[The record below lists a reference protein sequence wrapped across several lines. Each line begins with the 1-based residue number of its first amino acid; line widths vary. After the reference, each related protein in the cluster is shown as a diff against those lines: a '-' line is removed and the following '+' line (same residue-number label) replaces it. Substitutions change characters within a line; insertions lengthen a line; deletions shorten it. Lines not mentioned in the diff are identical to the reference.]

1 MSSAK
6 VAITSTES
14 SITRRSA
21 SNALASNRDYVVH
34 LTRHPVH
41 CRRHAAVNVK
51 HRGGALTLEDE
62 RTRPPWL
69 SDELPL
75 FSSRWFTTPDGHRM
89 HYVDEGSG
97 PVIVFLHGN
106 PSWSFEFR
114 HLIRELR
121 HDFRCIA
128 VDHVGFGLS
137 SRSKRKEDH
146 SPQAHAGR
154 FSALMNYLDVK
165 DATLYMSD
173 WGGPVGLHFACH
185 QPERVAGLAIANTWC
200 WPVGSDLHFAFL
212 QYVHAQ
218 PFGTVFDQA
227 AQFLCE
233 WRNAQGRGG
242 QVSSHPGGD
251 GPLPQRAASWRP
263 ARQRGV
269 ARPHRRGQLMAAFYL
284 GR

>member
-1 MSSAK
+1 M
-6 VAITSTES
+6 
-14 SITRRSA
+14 
-21 SNALASNRDYVVH
+21 
-34 LTRHPVH
+34 
-41 CRRHAAVNVK
+41 
-51 HRGGALTLEDE
+51 TLEDE

-69 SDELPL
+69 SDELPP
-75 FSSRWFTTPDGHRM
+75 FPSRWFATPDGHRM
-89 HYVDEGSG
+89 HYVAEGSG

-114 HLIRELR
+114 HLISELR

-173 WGGPVGLHFACH
+173 WGGPVGRPAL
-185 QPERVAGLAIANTWC
+185 RL
-200 WPVGSDLHFAFL
+200 L

-218 PFGTVFDQA
+218 PLGTVFDQA

-242 QVSSHPGGD
+242 QVSSHTGGD
-251 GPLPQRAASWRP
+251 GPLPQRAASRRP

>member
-1 MSSAK
+1 
-6 VAITSTES
+6 
-14 SITRRSA
+14 
-21 SNALASNRDYVVH
+21 
-34 LTRHPVH
+34 
-41 CRRHAAVNVK
+41 
-51 HRGGALTLEDE
+51 
-62 RTRPPWL
+62 
-69 SDELPL
+69 
-75 FSSRWFTTPDGHRM
+75 M

-173 WGGPVGLHFACH
+173 WGGAC
-185 QPERVAGLAIANTWC
+185 
-200 WPVGSDLHFAFL
+200 
-212 QYVHAQ
+212 
-218 PFGTVFDQA
+218 
-227 AQFLCE
+227 
-233 WRNAQGRGG
+233 
-242 QVSSHPGGD
+242 
-251 GPLPQRAASWRP
+251 RP
-263 ARQRGV
+263 ALRLPS
-269 ARPHRRGQLMAAFYL
+269 A
-284 GR
+284 